1 MRSRLF
7 ITMFA
12 ITIALVLS
20 ACSSHDPTEKLG
32 ITHDTGSEFNKQ
44 LASEYRE
51 IATLMKIKPLAT
63 KGLATSNGVIVL
75 PETIS
80 SIDNDVRALTKA
92 RGLLMH
98 ALDNGGRH
106 KYPIDS
112 AKAQAFFDCWVLND
126 EKASFFNRVKNM
138 PCELK
143 LNETLTRLIVKLND
157 PNNNQILYNILK
169 PIGKPKLSEVE
180 IYKGPLAPLEKT
192 LFMVFFEWDK
202 DRLTADSM
210 KVINSIASE
219 LHTRKSEITRINL
232 LGHADTSGKHE
243 YNDNLSIKRAINTSQ
258 AFAALGISHD
268 KMSVAGAGEKSL
280 MIQTPDNVREPS
292 NRRVEITLE

>member
-1 MRSRLF
+1 
-7 ITMFA
+7 MF
-12 ITIALVLS
+12 TLALN
-20 ACSSHDPTEKLG
+20 ACQSHAPTEKLG

-44 LASEYRE
+44 LANEYRQ
-51 IATLMKIKPLAT
+51 IARSMKIKSLAT
-63 KGLATSNGVIVL
+63 KGLATSNGVMTL

-80 SIDNDVRALTKA
+80 TIDDDVRALTKA

-106 KYPIDS
+106 KYPIDA

-126 EKASFFNRVKNM
+126 EKASFFNREKNM
-138 PCELK
+138 PCKLK
-143 LNETLTRLIVKLND
+143 LNETLTRLVVKLND

-169 PIGKPKLSEVE
+169 PIGKPSEVE
-180 IYKGPLAPLEKT
+180 VYKGPLAPLEKT

-202 DRLTADSM
+202 DKLTAESM
-210 KVINSIASE
+210 KVINSIAGE
-219 LHTRKSEITRINL
+219 LHTRKSEITRINI
-232 LGHADTSGKHE
+232 LGHADTSGKYE

-258 AFAALGISHD
+258 AFAALGISHN
-268 KMSVAGAGEKSL
+268 KMSVAGAGEKRL
-280 MIQTPDNVREPS
+280 MIATPDNVREPS